1 MELFPKYYFGIIFT
15 LLLAGMLLYLRAAKK
30 WSITD
35 NPNERSSH
43 KQITLRG
50 GGLIYL
56 FGLGLYLIF
65 SNFNI
70 YLLVTSGVF
79 LGIVG
84 FIDDIK
90 NLSFKIKLL
99 FQLIIITI
107 YLLGT
112 IYLLEWYLIV
122 LIFIFLIGSIN
133 VYNFMDGINGLTIL
147 YSLTSLVT
155 FYVINSSFFQFT
167 DANLLLVMIICNLI
181 IGFFNIRKQAIC
193 FLGDVG
199 SITMGFLFGSLVIL
213 LMLKTNSLNPL
224 ILFIVYGVDAG
235 WTIIQRLIN
244 RENIFLPHRKHL
256 YQLLVN
262 ELKFSHLLVSIIY
275 FFIQAVVNIIWIYF
289 YQMNLSI
296 IVLIIVI
303 AVFSLIYLL
312 IKQRIIN
319 KLKLS

>member
-1 MELFPKYYFGIIFT
+1 MELFPKYYFGLIST
-15 LLLAGMLLYLRAAKK
+15 LLLIGMLLYLRAAKK

-56 FGLGLYLIF
+56 FGLILYLFF

-70 YLLVTSGVF
+70 YLLVASGIF

-90 NLSFKIKLL
+90 NLNFKIKLL

-112 IYLLEWYLIV
+112 VYVLEWYLIV

-147 YSLTSLVT
+147 YSLTSLVA
-155 FYVINSSFFQFT
+155 FYIINSGFYQFT
-167 DANLLLVMIICNLI
+167 DANLLIVMIICNLI

-199 SITMGFLFGSLVIL
+199 SIAMGFLFGSLVIL
-213 LMLKTNSLNPL
+213 LMLKTNSFNPL
-224 ILFIVYGVDAG
+224 LLFIIYGIDAG
-235 WTIIQRLIN
+235 WTIIQRLIK

-262 ELKFSHLLVSIIY
+262 ELKLSHLLVSMIY
-275 FFIQAVVNIIWIYF
+275 FSIQTMVNIIWIYF
-289 YQMNLSI
+289 YKMNLSS

-303 AVFSLIYLL
+303 AVFSLIYLFT
-312 IKQRIIN
+312 KQRIIN
-319 KLKLS
+319 KLKLN

>member
-15 LLLAGMLLYLRAAKK
+15 LLLAGMLFYLRAAKK

-112 IYLLEWYLIV
+112 IYLLDWYLIV
-122 LIFIFLIGSIN
+122 LIFIDLSW
-133 VYNFMDGINGLTIL
+133 
-147 YSLTSLVT
+147 
-155 FYVINSSFFQFT
+155 QP
-167 DANLLLVMIICNLI
+167 
-181 IGFFNIRKQAIC
+181 
-193 FLGDVG
+193 
-199 SITMGFLFGSLVIL
+199 ITRSLVITSPFFPRCSDISASRIFIL
-213 LMLKTNSLNPL
+213 FPLCLNQTPGYGLSPL
-224 ILFIVYGVDAG
+224 IFA
-235 WTIIQRLIN
+235 II
-244 RENIFLPHRKHL
+244 F
-256 YQLLVN
+256 
-262 ELKFSHLLVSIIY
+262 
-275 FFIQAVVNIIWIYF
+275 
-289 YQMNLSI
+289 
-296 IVLIIVI
+296 
-303 AVFSLIYLL
+303 
-312 IKQRIIN
+312 
-319 KLKLS
+319 